1 MSSAIP
7 LRADL
12 RECGSDLVSDWAI
25 LNDTKSRQLRRILAT
40 DHSRTDIEIE
50 QACYLLESYHAVY
63 RQNLMRLRV
72 QGYRGKCP
80 LPTTSQL
87 QKIAKHLHRKTHQ
100 SYSPQQVMH
109 ELQAIAKRVKRLRQ
123 HGALAKRGVNLAAK
137 RRSRKNYDSAALKT
151 LIRMKVS
158 Q

>member
-1 MSSAIP
+1 MSTVIP
-7 LRADL
+7 LSSNW

-63 RQNLMRLRV
+63 RKNLMRLRA
-72 QGYRGKCP
+72 QGCRGKCP

-87 QKIAKHLHRKTHQ
+87 QQMAKHLQRKTHQ

-109 ELQAIAKRVKRLRQ
+109 DLQAIAKRVKRLRQ
-123 HGALAKRGVNLAAK
+123 HGALA
-137 RRSRKNYDSAALKT
+137 RRHEVQQQSAD
-151 LIRMKVS
+151 R
-158 Q
+158 